1 MLLDGGDAEVEIIGR
16 DSNQYYGDDINL
28 LKEKYVSNK
37 SINQKDEVLPVAT
50 VDDYYLT
57 NDESIDFMV
66 NSKAG
71 KKKAH
76 HKENTAAQTG
86 SNNAPKAHQ

>member
-1 MLLDGGDAEVEIIGR
+1 MLLDGGDGDVEIIGR
-16 DSNQYYGDDINL
+16 DSNQYYGDDIHL

-37 SINQKDEVLPVAT
+37 STNQKDEVLPVAT

-66 NSKAG
+66 NSKTG

-76 HKENTAAQTG
+76 HNENNAAQTG
-86 SNNAPKAHQ
+86 SNNAAKAQ